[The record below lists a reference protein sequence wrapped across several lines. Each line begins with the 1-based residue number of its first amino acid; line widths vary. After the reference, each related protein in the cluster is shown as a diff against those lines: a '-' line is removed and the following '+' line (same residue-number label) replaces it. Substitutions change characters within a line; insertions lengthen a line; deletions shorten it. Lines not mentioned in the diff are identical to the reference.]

1 MLTVGDYVITPDIC
15 LERKSIAD
23 LIRSLQNNR
32 LANQC
37 KKMLKYYAYPTLL
50 IEFDEGQSFSLEP
63 FSERRN
69 YKNKDI
75 STVHPISSKLSPG

>member
-1 MLTVGDYVITPDIC
+1 
-15 LERKSIAD
+15 
-23 LIRSLQNNR
+23 
-32 LANQC
+32 
-37 KKMLKYYAYPTLL
+37 MLKYYAYPTLL

-75 STVHPISSKLSPG
+75 STVHPISSKLSQDEIQLKLAKLVLRFPTLRLYGLPHPCKL